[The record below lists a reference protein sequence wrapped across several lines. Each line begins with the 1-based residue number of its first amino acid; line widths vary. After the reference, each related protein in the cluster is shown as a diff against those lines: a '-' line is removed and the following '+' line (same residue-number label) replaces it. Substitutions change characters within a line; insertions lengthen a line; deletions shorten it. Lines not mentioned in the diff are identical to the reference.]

1 MHDLGIITKSSR
13 DEKTVWE
20 EEGVNLNTELVYLEL
35 VLNIVIKEGILRADT
50 LGCAVLEEI

>member
-13 DEKTVWE
+13 DEQTVWK

-35 VLNIVIKEGILRADT
+35 VLNIVIKERILRADT